1 MMLLL
6 TFILIL
12 CTTITLWKW
21 PKKKPGS
28 TLPTPPQHWF
38 LGNILTMIRLD
49 SMPMKAFDY
58 LRTHYGNLFS
68 LNMVRREMVIVSGFD
83 EMKEV
88 LNHES
93 SERKYNLPVVNL
105 ILYDEY
111 EQDPKNAGILL
122 NGTTEFKELRR
133 FTLKT
138 LRDLGFGKKQ
148 SEKVITEEC
157 INLIE
162 EINQR
167 IKQNNGV
174 FDKDEL
180 PDLFMKASLNVT
192 WNICTGLYYILH

>member
-1 MMLLL
+1 
-6 TFILIL
+6 
-12 CTTITLWKW
+12 
-21 PKKKPGS
+21 
-28 TLPTPPQHWF
+28 
-38 LGNILTMIRLD
+38 
-49 SMPMKAFDY
+49 
-58 LRTHYGNLFS
+58 
-68 LNMVRREMVIVSGFD
+68 MVIVSGFD
-83 EMKEV
+83 EMKEI

-93 SERKYNLPVVNL
+93 SERKYNLPIVNL

-122 NGTTEFKELRR
+122 NGTSEFKELRR

-162 EINQR
+162 EINKR

-174 FDKDEL
+174 FQKDEL
-180 PDLFMKASLNVT
+180 PDLFMKTSLNVM
-192 WNICTGLYYILH
+192 WNICAGKIIETD